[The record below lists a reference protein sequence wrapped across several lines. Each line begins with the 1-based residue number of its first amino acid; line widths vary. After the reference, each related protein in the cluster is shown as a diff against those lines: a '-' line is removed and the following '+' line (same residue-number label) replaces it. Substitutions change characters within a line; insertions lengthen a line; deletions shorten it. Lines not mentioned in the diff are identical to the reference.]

1 VGSVR
6 KSANVP
12 YTAEQ
17 MYDLVN
23 DIETYPEFLPRCT
36 GAKVFDRK
44 DDSLTATVFLSSGKI
59 KQTFT
64 TENLMQVGERIDVKL
79 ISGPFKYLSGY
90 WKFQNTGEKYCHIE
104 LKMDFEFKNKLLKL
118 TLAAVFNLFIN
129 SLIGSFTERAKQT
142 YGDSSK

>member
-64 TENLMQVGERIDVKL
+64 TEFDAGWRTD
-79 ISGPFKYLSGY
+79 
-90 WKFQNTGEKYCHIE
+90 
-104 LKMDFEFKNKLLKL
+104 
-118 TLAAVFNLFIN
+118 
-129 SLIGSFTERAKQT
+129 
-142 YGDSSK
+142 